1 VVDQF
6 RQRRNVRVRAVDGVD
21 QNGLILGYGF
31 ADHFAPHQ
39 FAARN
44 LPLLQRNRQ
53 INVGILQNMT
63 DREIALRINS
73 TNERVKIRL
82 LPSAAANASA
92 CPAPRTSSWRVEML

>member
-73 TNERVKIRL
+73 TNERVKIRYFL
-82 LPSAAANASA
+82 LRRQTLLRARRPHILLA
-92 CPAPRTSSWRVEML
+92 R